1 MAKKMSGLGRGID
14 AIFLENTV
22 ETEEKK
28 GGVMT
33 LRVSQ
38 MEPKGNQPRKY
49 FDTEALSQLAE
60 SISVHGVLQP
70 ILVRELGGDRYQ
82 IIAGER
88 RWRASKMAGVS
99 EVPVVLLDKTEAEA
113 AQIALIENIQREDLN
128 PIEEAAAYRALAEEY
143 QLTQE
148 EISRRAGI
156 SQSAVANKLRLL
168 QLSHAEQ
175 QKVLLYGL
183 SERHARALLRL
194 KSPEMRY
201 CALEAVCKKKL
212 SVAATE
218 ALIESYLAQEDKRS
232 HIYRQE
238 EPPSPGISRFEE
250 RKCSK
255 FVLHTL
261 QPLYNSLEKTLN
273 IFRKTGREAI
283 LESKQTPN
291 GLFITI
297 KIPNP

>member
-1 MAKKMSGLGRGID
+1 MFPGIFRYLVVEGEETWR
-14 AIFLENTV
+14 AACLAGITQIPCLITQNAPQ
-22 ETEEKK
+22 ETEI
-28 GGVMT
+28 
-33 LRVSQ
+33 
-38 MEPKGNQPRKY
+38 
-49 FDTEALSQLAE
+49 AE
-60 SISVHGVLQP
+60 
-70 ILVRELGGDRYQ
+70 
-82 IIAGER
+82 
-88 RWRASKMAGVS
+88 MF
-99 EVPVVLLDKTEAEA
+99 
-113 AQIALIENIQREDLN
+113 AQITAKTANIFEQAAFFRTLTEN
-128 PIEEAAAYRALAEEY
+128 YG
-143 QLTQE
+143 LTQE

-232 HIYRQE
+232 HIYHQE